1 MVRLP
6 LLINRQRIKTLEEL
20 HENFN
25 LVELIERYRGGQLRA
40 WLNCW
45 DFNSELEQL
54 EALSADLS
62 DQRLAEALCR
72 IFCIEGDTRERA
84 LTVIRENL
92 LKQEQ
97 ERLCEEQRKREQ
109 QKQEEQQKA
118 ELAKALTLF
127 EWQEQETKLSGSVN
141 DFSRFAGFDPYLCI
155 DNDAL
160 LLYPRNN
167 LKKKRKE
174 QSLCY
179 TYDGYHWQP
188 AQSLPIAKTAPTIT
202 AHSWEGIGKYF
213 RCNFVSSPQEFG
225 VVLEGS
231 AAQVSDDGNH
241 WNDLEY
247 GIQELTDMGNFLVA
261 LLFDTQSPGQSMG
274 FYISLDGINWRK
286 LSTPLPKGKLACFR
300 NSLLIMY
307 GNKIAFGKIS
317 VQDVKEAFNGNT
329 QQLDN

>member
-109 QKQEEQQKA
+109 QKQEEQHKA
-118 ELAKALTLF
+118 ELAKALT
-127 EWQEQETKLSGSVN
+127 
-141 DFSRFAGFDPYLCI
+141 
-155 DNDAL
+155 
-160 LLYPRNN
+160 
-167 LKKKRKE
+167 
-174 QSLCY
+174 
-179 TYDGYHWQP
+179 
-188 AQSLPIAKTAPTIT
+188 
-202 AHSWEGIGKYF
+202 
-213 RCNFVSSPQEFG
+213 
-225 VVLEGS
+225 
-231 AAQVSDDGNH
+231 
-241 WNDLEY
+241 
-247 GIQELTDMGNFLVA
+247 
-261 LLFDTQSPGQSMG
+261 
-274 FYISLDGINWRK
+274 
-286 LSTPLPKGKLACFR
+286 
-300 NSLLIMY
+300 
-307 GNKIAFGKIS
+307 
-317 VQDVKEAFNGNT
+317 
-329 QQLDN
+329 